1 MTRTV
6 LSAVAVVLA
15 ALVCTAADTPE
26 RPDGIPD
33 DYQCVYHQDFTDAKA
48 MDDFVFTDPRAWKLA
63 EAAGKKGLAYD
74 NSAKYKPKV
83 RSPRIIALIK
93 DIQVKDFVLEADICQ
108 TGKEYGHR
116 DACLFYGFTDPSN
129 FYYTH
134 IATKADPH
142 AHNIFP
148 VKDKPRTAIATKTTK
163 GIDWG
168 QNAYHHVR
176 LVRRGSDGTILVYY
190 DDMSKPLMEAKDTNF
205 GWGWV
210 GFGTFDD
217 QGVVT
222 NVRLWAKDV
231 KKKACPFF
239 KGK

>member
-1 MTRTV
+1 MKRIALLVTTV
-6 LSAVAVVLA
+6 ALA
-15 ALVCTAADTPE
+15 AGLCPAAANPE
-26 RPDGIPD
+26 GIPA
-33 DYQCVYHQDFTDAKA
+33 DYACVYKQDFADAKA
-48 MDDFVFTDPRAWKLA
+48 IDDFVFSDPNAWKPGD
-63 EAAGKKGLAYD
+63 AAGKKGLAYD

-83 RSPRIIALIK
+83 RSPRIIALVK
-93 DIQVKDFVLEADICQ
+93 GLKVKDFVLEADICQ

-116 DACLFYGFTDPSN
+116 DACLFYGFTNPSN

-142 AHNIFP
+142 AHNIFL

-168 QNAYHHVR
+168 QNVYHHVR

-190 DDMSKPLMEAKDTNF
+190 DDMTKPLMEAKDTNF
-205 GWGWV
+205 DWGWV

-217 QGVVT
+217 SGLVT
-222 NVRLWAKDV
+222 NIRLWAKDV
-231 KKKACPFF
+231 KKEACPFF
-239 KGK
+239 AGKK

>member
-1 MTRTV
+1 MKRSITV
-6 LSAVAVVLA
+6 AAVLVFA
-15 ALVCTAADTPE
+15 ALAWAAAEKPPAGV
-26 RPDGIPD
+26 PDG
-33 DYQCVYHQDFTDAKA
+33 YQLVYTQDFKDASAIK
-48 MDDFVFTDPRAWKLA
+48 DFVFTDPRAWKLG
-63 EAAGKKGLAYD
+63 EAAGRKGLAYD

-83 RSPRIIALIK
+83 RSPRIIGLIK
-93 DIQVKDFVLEADICQ
+93 HIKVKDFVLEADICQ

-142 AHNIFP
+142 AHNIFL

-163 GIDWG
+163 GINWG
-168 QNAYHHVR
+168 TTWHHVR
-176 LVRRGSDGTILVYY
+176 LVRNATDGTIRVYY
-190 DDMSKPLMEAKDTNF
+190 DDMTKPLMEASDTNF

-217 QGVVT
+217 QGIVT
-222 NVRLWAKDV
+222 NIRLWAKQA
-231 KKKACPFF
+231 KREACPFF
-239 KGK
+239 QAKN

>member
-1 MTRTV
+1 MHR
-6 LSAVAVVLA
+6 LALLAPLAVAGVACLA
-15 ALVCTAADTPE
+15 TGTTTD
-26 RPDGIPD
+26 RPAGVPD
-33 DYQCVYHQDFTDAKA
+33 DYNLVYQQDFGDEKA
-48 MDDFVFTDPRAWKLA
+48 TGDFVFSDPQAW
-63 EAAGKKGLAYD
+63 EPGQAADKKGLAYD

-83 RSPRIIALIK
+83 SSPRIIGLIK
-93 DIQVKDFVLEADICQ
+93 DIKVKDFVLEADICQ

-116 DACLFYGFTDPSN
+116 DACIFYGFTNPSN

-142 AHNIFP
+142 AHNIFL
-148 VKDKPRTAIATKTTK
+148 VNDKPRTAIATRTTK
-163 GIDWG
+163 GIKWG
-168 QNAYHHVR
+168 QNAFHHVR

-190 DDMSKPLMEAKDTNF
+190 DDMSKPLMEAKDTHF
-205 GWGWV
+205 DWGWV

-222 NVRLWAKDV
+222 NIRLWAKET
-231 KKKACPFF
+231 KKEPCPFF